1 MIDRCMCIALDTAS
15 PTCVY
20 PGIYIG
26 KWKKYVVLVLICMLI
41 VIVIYIYHTRKK
53 KTNLFVHVYA
63 HICMCI
69 YIPSAPG
76 SELSVVHKT
85 LTRIPQTHTY
95 LGPRKPLSSRSE
107 NTKSVSNSSFHTL
120 LFISSFSGPKSA
132 HIFTLHSEKADKC
145 GSGSGSNPTLFT
157 LFPLPTSVFS
167 RVLRS
172 WSPKAG

>member
-1 MIDRCMCIALDTAS
+1 MKKVRCTRTNMHVDS
-15 PTCVY
+15 DSN
-20 PGIYIG
+20 IY
-26 KWKKYVVLVLICMLI
+26 LPH
-41 VIVIYIYHTRKK
+41 HTRKKK

-63 HICMCI
+63 HVCVCI

-145 GSGSGSNPTLFT
+145 GSGSGSNPTTLFT

-167 RVLRS
+167 RALRS
-172 WSPKAG
+172 

>member
-1 MIDRCMCIALDTAS
+1 MCVPRNIHREMKKVRCTRTNMHVDS
-15 PTCVY
+15 DSN
-20 PGIYIG
+20 IY
-26 KWKKYVVLVLICMLI
+26 LP
-41 VIVIYIYHTRKK
+41 HTKK
-53 KTNLFVHVYA
+53 KLVYLYMYMRMV
-63 HICMCI
+63 CMCI

-145 GSGSGSNPTLFT
+145 GK
-157 LFPLPTSVFS
+157 
-167 RVLRS
+167 
-172 WSPKAG
+172 WQWQ